1 MLWFTTE
8 NRFIQKKKKKSTI
21 TICHCL
27 EKQIFPKERELKQ
40 RVFINFISLFL
51 CFSLTKLHL
60 LMRLRWGP
68 SPASC
73 SASGTHF
80 PAWRHASTPGIKERE
95 QRKLK
100 LQLIMLTL
108 RECDKAVLHT
118 KDDSLFY
125 HKLEDF
131 MYWHSCRCWQRKM
144 PTAWWS

>member
-1 MLWFTTE
+1 MIHDRKQIYT
-8 NRFIQKKKKKSTI
+8 KKKKNQLSPYATAWK
-21 TICHCL
+21 
-27 EKQIFPKERELKQ
+27 KQIFPKERELKQ
-40 RVFINFISLFL
+40 HVFINFISLFL

-131 MYWHSCRCWQRKM
+131 MYWHSCRC
-144 PTAWWS
+144 